1 VRQSPW
7 GPGKAPGND
16 SGRIPGSPCDILG
29 QAACGGGFG
38 VQRRSLPIRAG
49 EPLEAANLETRP
61 HVPQSRYEAGDR
73 SGKGAAA
80 LGADGDVGGIVV
92 EIETADLRAGLEIPE
107 NQVPQGV
114 VGNALRACQCR
125 AAVRADGRGPDVG
138 HVPLEAADLLT
149 GCQIP
154 QDQAR
159 LPRIAIDILGTD
171 HRRLF
176 NIIPRLLLHRLRSVD
191 DCGPTRRWNPKHHR
205 GRESC
210 PERRCWSA
218 ARS

>member
-80 LGADGDVGGIVV
+80 IGADGDVGGIVV
-92 EIETADLRAGLEIPE
+92 EIETANLRAGLEIPE

-114 VGNALRACQCR
+114 VGNPLRACQCR

-138 HVPLEAADLLT
+138 HEPLEAADISRPAAKSHRIRLVFTESRLT
-149 GCQIP
+149 SS
-154 QDQAR
+154 AR
-159 LPRIAIDILGTD
+159 TIA
-171 HRRLF
+171 
-176 NIIPRLLLHRLRSVD
+176 
-191 DCGPTRRWNPKHHR
+191 DCSTSSR
-205 GRESC
+205 GFFST
-210 PERRCWSA
+210 A
-218 ARS
+218 